1 MSRRQKRFPRFQQA
15 FRAARTQ
22 IFLFLTEKYGFEHR
36 TKPQSWHGSCEGEN
50 NKCAQQGRSARRR
63 HATNDN
69 IELKS
74 GTRTAPAF
82 AVSRLKTR
90 TSRPQ
95 GGQSQHRAE
104 ARCAPASL
112 LCFFGALRG
121 VLRRKKAR
129 QGIRSTPTGLK
140 RLKTQNT
147 ASYDC
152 NVKWER
158 LYLALPNLY
167 TSANSFRK
175 KNSSTLPILGCVDK
189 KDTH

>member
-74 GTRTAPAF
+74 GTRTVPAL

-104 ARCAPASL
+104 ARCAPASRF
-112 LCFFGALRG
+112 CFLWRSQ
-121 VLRRKKAR
+121 RRFKAR
-129 QGIRSTPTGLK
+129 KSPPGHTSTPTGLK
-140 RLKTQNT
+140 RKIQRPMIAIRNGSASTWRSQIYTQART
-147 ASYDC
+147 HS
-152 NVKWER
+152 ER
-158 LYLALPNLY
+158 RIVRRFLLWWRRGE
-167 TSANSFRK
+167 SNSG
-175 KNSSTLPILGCVDK
+175 PY
-189 KDTH
+189 